1 MHDTSSRDITT
12 EAQDGLNAV
21 EAALDRLL
29 LTCWSDTPS
38 DHPCPLNDWV
48 EYYQAAR
55 FDASD
60 GSHAFVL
67 ENEVDPDTS
76 NGTVRAT
83 LRRVGEEDTVWTLT
97 FRDECLVA
105 VGGSE
110 SLDIADVA
118 WQYNRLGAEGAASA
132 KAIGRPPEW
141 HEAREQA
148 EWVRYKVES
157 IGTDLLAREVQRR
170 IVQEGQNL
178 RLGC

>member
-1 MHDTSSRDITT
+1 MT
-12 EAQDGLNAV
+12 EAQDGLSAV
-21 EAALDRLL
+21 GAALDRLL
-29 LTCWSDTPS
+29 LTCWRTPS
-38 DHPCPLNDWV
+38 DYPHPLSIWL
-48 EYYQAAR
+48 EFYQAAR

-60 GSHAFVL
+60 GSHGFVL

-97 FRDECLVA
+97 FRDECLVTVERGA
-105 VGGSE
+105 FPLRSR

-118 WQYNRLGAEGAASA
+118 WRYIRLVAEGSAAA
-132 KAIGRPPEW
+132 KAINRPPEW